1 MDIGR
6 IINVVDLLKELQSS
20 NSITL
25 ALLHVCNH
33 INSCPNS
40 VAKIITGKGQY
51 LQCYCE
57 QTMWINYWVPCW
69 CSSIGDR
76 CSLPT
81 YPRDLLAPNYEF
93 LCKIQRLQ
101 QNIKPCP
108 KENVLDQKIYIRM
121 VHDLLHKS
129 DKIDNMLATLTAY
142 EFSQL
147 TVLQS
152 ERQIKFMSV

>member
-6 IINVVDLLKELQSS
+6 INNVVDLLKELQSS

-57 QTMWINYWVPCW
+57 QTM
-69 CSSIGDR
+69 
-76 CSLPT
+76 
-81 YPRDLLAPNYEF
+81 
-93 LCKIQRLQ
+93 
-101 QNIKPCP
+101 
-108 KENVLDQKIYIRM
+108 
-121 VHDLLHKS
+121 
-129 DKIDNMLATLTAY
+129 
-142 EFSQL
+142 
-147 TVLQS
+147 
-152 ERQIKFMSV
+152 